1 MRWLKRLTRKGVQL
15 VQAHWQTVLD
25 WYLEREKLKQ
35 IKRREEL
42 GDL

>member
-1 MRWLKRLTRKGVQL
+1 MRWFKRLTRFAKD
-15 VQAHWQTVLD
+15 HWQTVLD
-25 WYLEREKLKQ
+25 WYLERERLKQ